1 MHLLIHVWTSAC
13 DAHQVFLNRNDVIIA
28 ISQAAA
34 HLLVLLFLIRQVHQY
49 FLSFLDHVL
58 LLVVFDRRSKHI
70 SVSSVQEYDLLASP
84 ILNLALMRNAGVR

>member
-13 DAHQVFLNRNDVIIA
+13 EAYQVFLNRNDVITA

-58 LLVVFDRRSKHI
+58 LHVFFDRRSKHK

-84 ILNLALMRNAGVR
+84 MLNLALMRNAGVR